1 MGKSSLVIIIYT
13 TLALLLLVLIV
24 SLFSPT
30 NLHHRHRPHRRLILR
45 PNSSTAGDRHHPPIP
60 FDPLISDIEIRREDK
75 QWEREH
81 VSIPHHDGQGEAE
94 PEWEDFMNAEDY
106 INDDGRFN
114 ITNRII
120 LLFPKIDVS
129 PGDGFVSSDELVEWN
144 LQQAT
149 RETMHRTQRDMEL
162 HDKNHDGF
170 VSFHEYEGPAWD
182 RHSDDKTSSGN
193 DMGWW
198 KKDHFNASDV
208 DGDGLLNLTEFNEF
222 VIYSHFLHPA
232 DSNNPKLIRW
242 LCKEEIRERDKD
254 KDGKLSFEE
263 YFHGLFDAIQ
273 DYDEFYN
280 HSDSS
285 MEKKLF
291 MQLDRD
297 NDGFLSD
304 DEVKA
309 VIGILHP
316 SEHYYAKQQADYVV
330 SQADSDK
337 DGRLSLREMIEHP
350 YVFYS
355 AIFSD
360 EEDDDYHDEF
370 R

>member
-1 MGKSSLVIIIYT
+1 MGKSSSVIIIYT
-13 TLALLLLVLIV
+13 TLALLYVLLA
-24 SLFSPT
+24 SLFSPK
-30 NLHHRHRPHRRLILR
+30 NPYHRHRPHRRLILR
-45 PNSSTAGDRHHPPIP
+45 PNSSTTGGRHHPPIP
-60 FDPLISDIEIRREDK
+60 FDPVISDIEIRREDK

-81 VSIPHHDGQGEAE
+81 FSIPHHDGQGEAE

-106 INDDGRFN
+106 INDDERFN
-114 ITNRII
+114 VTNRIA
-120 LLFPKIDVS
+120 LLFPKIDAS
-129 PGDGFVSSDELVEWN
+129 PSDGFVSSDELVEWN

-149 RETMHRTQRDMEL
+149 KETMHRTQRDMEL
-162 HDKNHDGF
+162 HDKNNDGF
-170 VSFHEYEGPAWD
+170 VSFHEYEGPTWD
-182 RHSDDKTSSGN
+182 RHSDDKTFSGN
-193 DMGWW
+193 DVGWW
-198 KKDHFNASDV
+198 KEDHFNASDV
-208 DGDGLLNLTEFNEF
+208 DGNGLLNLTEFND
-222 VIYSHFLHPA
+222 FLHPA
-232 DSNNPKLIRW
+232 DSNNPKLIQW

-273 DYDEFYN
+273 DYDEIYN

-285 MEKKLF
+285 MEEASAKKLF
-291 MQLDRD
+291 TQLDRD

-304 DEVKA
+304 DELKA

-316 SEHYYAKQQADYVV
+316 SERYYAKQQADYVV

-337 DGRLSLREMIEHP
+337 DGRLSLSEMIEHP